1 MKKQESIFKWKNFSV
16 AIVLIFIG
24 LLINIILSKLAIFF
38 GLPVYFDCVGT
49 ILAAMLGGNFPAVIV
64 GFFSN
69 VINGFSD
76 PATLYYGII
85 SILIGVAAAQFQSHG
100 FFKTPGKTAVTIFVF
115 SLLGGGLGS
124 ILTYLLYGYDFGEGI
139 SAPFAV
145 AIYEYLG
152 FSKFFAQLTAD
163 IILDV
168 FDKTL
173 VVAAAVGLYRFVPQQ
188 IKTRISGV
196 FLFDPDPVK
205 SSPEKV
211 FEGKYVKRSL
221 LKKVVV
227 MVIVAEVLLG
237 IMASTTG
244 YIFHSNAAIEEH
256 IDITRGVAKA
266 VEVVV
271 DADRIDEF
279 LEKGRDAEGYA
290 EIEKSLY
297 KIQKSFPHVVYLYI
311 YRIMEDGS
319 HVIFDLEANAAEGIE
334 EVVPAEQPG
343 AVVEFDDTFEDVKED
358 LILGEQVEPRISD
371 DEFGWL
377 LTSYTPLINSEGK
390 PVAQIGVD
398 LAMGDIDADRA
409 TFFIQFLSMF
419 FGFSI
424 IIMSIVLELVN
435 RGIVYPVN
443 RMAAASIH
451 FAYNLEQGAERGS
464 HLKEIE
470 DLRIHTFDEIEYLYR
485 AITKMG
491 GDSLR
496 YIDELNK
503 QSERITNMQEEIIV
517 NFAEMVEARDIST
530 GNHVKKT
537 AFYVEAI
544 AKELQKEGKFKDVLT
559 DSYIKVLKR
568 SAPLHDIGK
577 IAISDLILNKPGRF
591 TEDEFKIMQSHT
603 TEGKNMLTKIETNS
617 SDMDE
622 DYLKEAIEM
631 AQYHHEKW
639 DGTGYPNK
647 VKGEDIPISARIM
660 AVADVFDALV
670 AERVYKMP
678 FPYEKA
684 MSIIT
689 EGAGKAFDPDVVE
702 AFTHISKELY
712 DERTTLEKK
721 DQAKANC

>member
-1 MKKQESIFKWKNFSV
+1 MKQESIFKLKNFSV

-24 LLINIILSKLAIFF
+24 LLINIILSKIALFF
-38 GLPVYFDCVGT
+38 DLPVYFDCVGT
-49 ILAAMLGGNFPAVIV
+49 IIAAMIGGNLPAVIV

-76 PATLYYGII
+76 ITTLYYGII
-85 SILIGVAAAQFQSHG
+85 SVLIGVAAALFQRNG
-100 FFKTPGKTAVTIFVF
+100 FFKTPAKTAVTIIVF

-124 ILTYLLYGYDFGEGI
+124 VLTYFLFGYDFGEGI
-139 SAPFAV
+139 SAPFAL
-145 AIYEYLG
+145 AIYNNLG
-152 FSKFFAQLTAD
+152 FSKFFSQLTAD

-173 VVAAAVGLYRFVPQQ
+173 VVAAAVGLYRFVPQH
-188 IKTRISGV
+188 IKTRVSKV

-227 MVIVAEVLLG
+227 MVIIAEVFLG
-237 IMASTTG
+237 ILASVTG
-244 YIFHSNAAIEEH
+244 FVLYRQVAISKFT
-256 IDITRGVAKA
+256 DIADGVAKA
-266 VEVVV
+266 
-271 DADRIDEF
+271 
-279 LEKGRDAEGYA
+279 
-290 EIEKSLY
+290 
-297 KIQKSFPHVVYLYI
+297 
-311 YRIMEDGS
+311 
-319 HVIFDLEANAAEGIE
+319 AA
-334 EVVPAEQPG
+334 V
-343 AVVEFDDTFEDVKED
+343 
-358 LILGEQVEPRISD
+358 L
-371 DEFGWL
+371 
-377 LTSYTPLINSEGK
+377 
-390 PVAQIGVD
+390 
-398 LAMGDIDADRA
+398 IDADRTDEFIEKGRA
-409 TFFIQFLSMF
+409 AEGYSEIEKNLYKIKESFPQTTYLYVYKILEDGCHVVFDLDSEGGAEAGQPGDIVEFDPTFIPYLPKLFKGEEIEPIISDDQFGKLLTVYKPLKGSTYVAADIAIGEIAADEAKFLIKLLSMF
-419 FGFSI
+419 FGLSI
-424 IIMSIVLELVN
+424 IIMSIVLEQVN

-443 RMAAASIH
+443 RMAAASIQ
-451 FAYNLEQGAERGS
+451 FAYNLERGGNAG
-464 HLKEIE
+464 LKALES
-470 DLRIHTFDEIEYLYR
+470 LRISTFDEIEYLYKSL
-485 AITKMG
+485 TKMG
-491 GDSLR
+491 GDSIS
-496 YIDELNK
+496 YINQLN
-503 QSERITNMQEEIIV
+503 QQTERIMRMQEEIIV

-544 AKELQKEGKFKDVLT
+544 AKELQKEGKFKDILT

-591 TEDEFKIMQSHT
+591 TDDEFKIMQNHT
-603 TEGKNMLTKIETNS
+603 TEGKNILTKIETNA

-622 DYLKEAIEM
+622 GYLKESIEM

-639 DGTGYPNK
+639 DGTGYPRG

-684 MSIIT
+684 MQIIT
-689 EGAGKAFDPDVVE
+689 EGSGKAFDPDVVE

-712 DERTTLEKK
+712 DERTRLDKE
-721 DQAKANC
+721 

>member
-1 MKKQESIFKWKNFSV
+1 MKNGKPAKWIGFGN
-16 AIVLIFIG
+16 AVLFVFIT
-24 LLINIILSKLAIFF
+24 LLLNLILSKIALALN
-38 GLPVYFDCVGT
+38 LPVYFDCVGT
-49 ILAAMLGGNFPAVIV
+49 IIAAMMGGNLPAVIV

-76 PATLYYGII
+76 ITTLYYGII
-85 SILIGVAAAQFQSHG
+85 SVLIGVTAALFQRNG
-100 FFKTPGKTAVTIFVF
+100 FFKTPGKIAVTIIVF

-124 ILTYLLYGYDFGEGI
+124 ILTYFLFGYDFGEGI
-139 SAPFAV
+139 SAPFAL
-145 AIYEYLG
+145 AIYNHLG

-168 FDKTL
+168 FDKTIV
-173 VVAAAVGLYRFVPQQ
+173 VVAAVLLHRVIPQQ
-188 IKTRISGV
+188 IKTRISEV

-205 SSPEKV
+205 SNLERI

-244 YIFHSNAAIEEH
+244 YVFHSNAAIEEH
-256 IDITRGVAKA
+256 IDITKGVAKA

-279 LEKGRDAEGYA
+279 LEKGRAAEGYA

-319 HVIFDLEANAAEGIE
+319 HVIFDLEANAADGMD
-334 EVVPAEQPG
+334 VVPAEQPG
-343 AVVEFDDTFEDVKED
+343 TVVEFDDSFDDVKEN
-358 LILGEQVEPRISD
+358 LIRGEQVEPRISD

-377 LTSYTPLINSEGK
+377 LTSYTPLVNSEGK

-398 LAMGDIDADRA
+398 LSMIDVDADRA
-409 TFFIQFLSMF
+409 TFFIKFLSLF
-419 FGFSI
+419 FGLSI
-424 IIMSIVLELVN
+424 IIMSIVLEFVN

-443 RMAAASIH
+443 RMAKASIQ
-451 FAYNLEQGAERGS
+451 FAYNLGQGTGQGS
-464 HLKEIE
+464 NLKEIE
-470 DLRIHTFDEIEYLYR
+470 DLKIHTFDEIEYLYK
-485 AITKMG
+485 AIMKMG
-491 GDSLR
+491 SDSLS
-496 YIDELNK
+496 YIDQLNK
-503 QSERITNMQEEIIV
+503 QTERITNMQEEIIV

-544 AKELQKEGKFKDVLT
+544 AKELQKEGKFKDILT

-603 TEGKNMLTKIETNS
+603 TEGKNILTKIETNA

-622 DYLKEAIEM
+622 DYLKESIEM

-639 DGTGYPNK
+639 DGTGYPRG
-647 VKGEDIPISARIM
+647 VKGDEIPISARIM

-670 AERVYKMP
+670 AERVYKAA

-684 MSIIT
+684 MQIIT
-689 EGAGKAFDPDVVE
+689 EGSGKAFDPDVVE

-712 DERTTLEKK
+712 DKRTRLNKE
-721 DQAKANC
+721 